1 MQGAVITVVSAPF
14 CPVAE
19 AVTQLLRAKGASLGR
34 PRPGPNNESA
44 LRLELRGMGQARESI
59 VGCVP
64 ILERLEEE
72 FSASPAPTM
81 TPLQRAHMRETRAY
95 ILRANDRLHALLRA
109 RDATDFDIAVH
120 FLCGVLAQVED
131 GLNQNPISLPAQSAL
146 LDALAWRLAT
156 LDKHFKTHLLDRF
169 PALAQI
175 AAKADAPQA
184 KDWLAHI
191 RALGGVAHTG
201 QQVSL

>member
-1 MQGAVITVVSAPF
+1 
-14 CPVAE
+14 
-19 AVTQLLRAKGASLGR
+19 
-34 PRPGPNNESA
+34 
-44 LRLELRGMGQARESI
+44 
-59 VGCVP
+59 
-64 ILERLEEE
+64 
-72 FSASPAPTM
+72 
-81 TPLQRAHMRETRAY
+81 MRETRAHV
-95 ILRANDRLHALLRA
+95 LRANDRLHALLRA

-120 FLCGVLAQVED
+120 FLCGVLAQVEE
-131 GLNQNPISLPAQSAL
+131 GLNQRPTSLPALSAL

-156 LDKHFKTHLLDRF
+156 LDMHFKTHLLDRF